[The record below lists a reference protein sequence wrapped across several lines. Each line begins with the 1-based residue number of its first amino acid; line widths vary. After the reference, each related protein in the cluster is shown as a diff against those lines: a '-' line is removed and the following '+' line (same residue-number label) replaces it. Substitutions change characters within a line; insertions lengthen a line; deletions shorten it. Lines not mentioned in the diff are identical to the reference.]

1 MIKIGDFAKIFDV
14 STKTI
19 RHYEKV
25 GLLVPAQVDI
35 YSGYRYFDEE
45 NVKRMNEILALK
57 NLGFSL
63 EEIKYFS
70 DEKVKSKIKDYKNEI
85 LDINKKIL
93 SLQELS
99 FNERKVLDMAFVND
113 KAAVGKWKLLGVSLD
128 MDNAKKENYIED
140 DYNIKELY
148 FLPNGRKYWVISW
161 TKGIVTIGK
170 TQNKYEIIDDK
181 MYITIKDSFDQND
194 SKVVV
199 YEKVDNKEYTE
210 DEIAIKDDINLPFV
224 PDNRLIGFWKSVDFI
239 FNENSFNPNKIY
251 WTKGLFLEQIVVSP
265 DNDVMISYENG
276 NAKKTSYTKDY
287 IYNVCADDTLCKYN
301 YQVIDGKEYIVIE
314 WKSGD
319 YVFGGLVKGYYVLEK
334 IK

>member
-70 DEKVKSKIKDYKNEI
+70 DEKIKSKIKDYKNEI

-113 KAAVGKWKLLGVSLD
+113 KAVVGKWKLLGVSSD
-128 MDNAKKENYIED
+128 MNNVKKGNYMED
-140 DYNIKELY
+140 DYDIKELY

-199 YEKVDNKEYTE
+199 YEKVDNREYTE

-224 PDNRLIGFWKSVDFI
+224 PDNRLNGFWKSVDFI

-251 WTKGLFLEQIVVSP
+251 WTKGFFLEQIVVSP

-276 NAKKTSYTKDY
+276 NAKKTSYTKGY

-301 YQVIDGKEYIVIE
+301 YQVIDGKEYIVVE

>member
-70 DEKVKSKIKDYKNEI
+70 DEKIKSKIKDYKNEI

-113 KAAVGKWKLLGVSLD
+113 KAVVGKWKLLGVSSD
-128 MDNAKKENYIED
+128 MDNAKIENYMED
-140 DYNIKELY
+140 DYDIKELY

-210 DEIAIKDDINLPFV
+210 DEITIKDDINLPFV

-276 NAKKTSYTKDY
+276 NAKKSGYTKGY

-301 YQVIDGKEYIVIE
+301 YQVIDGKEYIVVE